1 MSRQCW
7 AGAGEWLCS
16 QLWGW
21 RDRKSG
27 AAGASVGLA
36 HPRLALVG
44 TPGILQGR
52 RKLLELLSSEGGRSS
67 HCYSGISPGKGQVT

>member
-1 MSRQCW
+1 M
-7 AGAGEWLCS
+7 
-16 QLWGW
+16 
-21 RDRKSG
+21 
-27 AAGASVGLA
+27 GLV

-44 TPGILQGR
+44 TPEALQGR